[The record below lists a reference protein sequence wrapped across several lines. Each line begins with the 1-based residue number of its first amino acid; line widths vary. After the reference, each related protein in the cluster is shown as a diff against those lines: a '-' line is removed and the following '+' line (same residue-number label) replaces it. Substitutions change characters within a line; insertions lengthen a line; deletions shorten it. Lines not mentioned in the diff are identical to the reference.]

1 MEIVCKFENFEE
13 MLDYAK
19 TLAREDA
26 GTQKQID
33 GETVKETVPEAEA
46 PKESGNDEP
55 EESRKEETGEEQAY
69 TLVDVRAKLGEL
81 QKAGKRDRVKELI
94 HSFGADRLTD
104 VPEEKYG
111 ELMQKAGEL

>member
-13 MLDYAK
+13 MLGYAK
-19 TLAREDA
+19 TLVGEDA
-26 GTQKQID
+26 AVQKPAVMD
-33 GETVKETVPEAEA
+33 PVRESE
-46 PKESGNDEP
+46 PKEEKTKADSSADQ
-55 EESRKEETGEEQAY
+55 EESRKEETRDGQAY

-81 QKAGKRDRVKELI
+81 QKSGKREQVKELLK
-94 HSFGADRLTD
+94 SFGAARLSD